1 MNPGKSSL
9 FFLTGSL
16 LSMILENGLAG
27 DKEHG
32 LVEYSTFGISGA
44 FMTTLENP
52 RELLNFV
59 PGRTHNRS
67 RSPR

>member
-1 MNPGKSSL
+1 
-9 FFLTGSL
+9 
-16 LSMILENGLAG
+16 MILENGLAG

-59 PGRTHNRS
+59 PGRQAQS
-67 RSPR
+67 